1 MKHALLAA
9 GLWFSLVSHVSTAV
23 DASPASETDEQK
35 FIRLTAQLEKNP
47 LGDPDKSIRSWL
59 FRWLLQRN
67 DLSIQVC
74 DILGPVWGGDAPH
87 RPELLNQYIFGNAA
101 FQFSHRGE
109 KNDKETVQ
117 IAGVRSA
124 MRAYSALLAEDPKA
138 RIAYFD
144 TLLDHERSGSLSA
157 FLTPKIAEKCPK

>member
-1 MKHALLAA
+1 MKPVLLVL
-9 GLWFSLVSHVSTAV
+9 GLLLSLVSHASTAADV
-23 DASPASETDEQK
+23 AETDDEK

-67 DLSIQVC
+67 DLSVQVC
-74 DILGPVWGGDAPH
+74 DILGPVWSGDAPH
-87 RPELLNQYIFGNAA
+87 WPELLNQYIFGNAA
-101 FQFSHRGE
+101 FQFSHRGQ

-124 MRAYSALLAEDPKA
+124 MRAYSALLTEDPKA

-144 TLLDHERSGSLSA
+144 TLLDQERSGSLSA
-157 FLTPKIAEKCPK
+157 FLAPKIAEKCPK